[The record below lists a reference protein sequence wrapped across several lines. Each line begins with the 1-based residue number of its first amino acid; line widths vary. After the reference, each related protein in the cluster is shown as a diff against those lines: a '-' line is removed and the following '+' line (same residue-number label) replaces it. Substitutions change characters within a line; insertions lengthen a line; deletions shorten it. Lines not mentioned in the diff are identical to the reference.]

1 MGSFEELI
9 QNLITPLLA
18 YPEDFEIENQ
28 GEQDGYFVFDVKI
41 KEDDLGRVV
50 GKGGHI
56 AKAIRTIL
64 YAKASKDGKKVR
76 LNIDAK

>member
-1 MGSFEELI
+1 VCTFEELI
-9 QNLITPLLA
+9 QNLITPLLS

-28 GEQDGYFVFDVKI
+28 GEVDGFLTFNVKVR
-41 KEDDLGRVV
+41 ESDLGRVV

-64 YAKASKDGKKVR
+64 YAKASKESKKVR

>member
-1 MGSFEELI
+1 VGTFEELI
-9 QNLITPLLA
+9 QNLITPLLS

-28 GEQDGYFVFDVKI
+28 GEVDGFLTFNVKVR
-41 KEDDLGRVV
+41 ESDLGRVV
-50 GKGGHI
+50 GKGGHL

-64 YAKASKDGKKVR
+64 YAKASKESKKVR

>member
-1 MGSFEELI
+1 MGTFEELI
-9 QNLITPLLA
+9 QNLITPLLS

-28 GEQDGYFVFDVKI
+28 GEVDGFLTFNVKVR
-41 KEDDLGRVV
+41 ESDLGRVV

-64 YAKASKDGKKVR
+64 YAKASKESKKVR

>member
-9 QNLITPLLA
+9 QNLITPLISNKS
-18 YPEDFEIENQ
+18 DFTVENK
-28 GEQDGYFVFDVKI
+28 GEVDGILTFDAIVN
-41 KEDDLGRVV
+41 EEDLGRVV

-64 YAKASKDGKKVR
+64 YAKASKENVKVR
-76 LNIDAK
+76 LNIIAK

>member
-1 MGSFEELI
+1 MGTFEELI
-9 QNLITPLLA
+9 QNLITPLLS

-28 GEQDGYFVFDVKI
+28 GEVDGFLTFNVKVR
-41 KEDDLGRVV
+41 ESDLGRVV
-50 GKGGHI
+50 GKGGHL

-64 YAKASKDGKKVR
+64 YAKASKESKKVR

>member
-9 QNLITPLLA
+9 QNLIEPLLSSKD
-18 YPEDFEIENQ
+18 DFEVENA
-28 GEQDGYFVFDVKI
+28 GEVDGILTFNAKVK
-41 KEDDLGRVV
+41 EQDLGRVV

-64 YAKASKDGKKVR
+64 YAKASKENIKVR
-76 LNIDAK
+76 LNIIAK

>member
-1 MGSFEELI
+1 VGTFEELI
-9 QNLITPLLA
+9 QNLITPLLS

-28 GEQDGYFVFDVKI
+28 GEVDGFLTFNVKVR
-41 KEDDLGRVV
+41 ESDLGRVV

-64 YAKASKDGKKVR
+64 YAKASKESKKVR

>member
-1 MGSFEELI
+1 VGSFEELI

-18 YPEDFEIENQ
+18 YPEDFSVENE
-28 GEQDGYFVFDVKI
+28 GEQEGFQTYTAKI
-41 KEDDLGRVV
+41 REIDLGRVV

-64 YAKASKDGKKVR
+64 YAKASKEGIKVR
-76 LNIDAK
+76 LNIEAK

>member
-9 QNLITPLLA
+9 SNLIEPLLSSKD
-18 YPEDFEIENQ
+18 DFKIENL
-28 GEQDGYFVFDVKI
+28 GEVDGILTFNAKVK
-41 KEDDLGRVV
+41 EEDLGRVV

-64 YAKASKDGKKVR
+64 YAKASKENKKVR
-76 LNIDAK
+76 LNIIAK

>member
-9 QNLITPLLA
+9 QNLITPLISNKS
-18 YPEDFEIENQ
+18 DFAVENK
-28 GEQDGYFVFDVKI
+28 GEVDGILTFDAIVN
-41 KEDDLGRVV
+41 EEDLGRVV

-64 YAKASKDGKKVR
+64 YAKASKENVKVR
-76 LNIDAK
+76 LNIIAK